1 MTTAD
6 EEEMA
11 SERQSGETQLCWDS
25 YDTEIKFCNDNDNRP
40 FSYSTKEPGSS
51 DIFIHFDAQ
60 GSIEWR
66 WSFDH
71 HCAYSKI
78 RQIVMKYRSIHI
90 LFQNS

>member
-1 MTTAD
+1 MNKKKKQENKSFFTASLNALKED
-6 EEEMA
+6 A
-11 SERQSGETQLCWDS
+11 CLTSKVSQV
-25 YDTEIKFCNDNDNRP
+25 DNRP

>member
-1 MTTAD
+1 MH
-6 EEEMA
+6 
-11 SERQSGETQLCWDS
+11 QC
-25 YDTEIKFCNDNDNRP
+25 EILQQQNTVTRRYHKENENSLQPCGFNNRP

-66 WSFDH
+66 WSFNH

-78 RQIVMKYRSIHI
+78 LQIVMKYRSIHI

>member
-1 MTTAD
+1 MNRHILELTLNSIHKTGRFD
-6 EEEMA
+6 L
-11 SERQSGETQLCWDS
+11 SPIPQPS
-25 YDTEIKFCNDNDNRP
+25 NRP